1 MHSTDKRI
9 IRLIELLIFQNKI
22 SYIRDFCLE
31 IDMQPQTITKIKKGQ
46 THFTVM
52 QIQAICTK
60 YDVNANWIFGFDDK
74 VFNTANSLKLAEV
87 L

>member
-9 IRLIELLIFQNKI
+9 LRLIELLIFQNKI
-22 SYIRDFCLE
+22 SYIREFCLE
-31 IDMQPQTITKIKKGQ
+31 IDMQPQTISKIKKGQ

-52 QIQAICTK
+52 QIEAICKK
-60 YDVNANWIFGFDDK
+60 YNVNTNWIFGFDDK
-74 VFNTANSLKLAEV
+74 VFNTSDSVKLAEV